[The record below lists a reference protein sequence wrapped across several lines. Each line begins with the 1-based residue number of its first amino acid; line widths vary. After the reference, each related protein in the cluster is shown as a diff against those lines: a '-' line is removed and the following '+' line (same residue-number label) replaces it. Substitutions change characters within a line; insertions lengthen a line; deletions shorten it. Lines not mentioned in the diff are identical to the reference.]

1 MTNRHVP
8 SAGWRGRSHE
18 LAWLM
23 MIANSGRSPPAPQAS
38 SLKPQASSSRR
49 SAAPSGAWARP
60 PGIALVWNTAPCM
73 QDARSVWQNQT
84 GKLGADLL
92 RESKNPQYMGPRRAK
107 PRGRPKRLHPK
118 QAMRPASPLAV
129 REGARGPSG
138 LWPSSPADSR
148 APPCSRRSWRSWR
161 RSTRR
166 CRRATSLPVA
176 SRRRGRRRRRRRRRP
191 SSVVRRRRRP
201 WSVVVVVVVVSRQSS
216 SSSSAS
222 APRIVLGLGRVVV
235 IVLGRVASP
244 PLCGLKPPL
253 QIFSRV
259 DGTAPWNRKQEV
271 LVQVEVARAHGHLQ
285 VREGRDR
292 RARAPPPLALQLLEL
307 RQVARYIFCNL

>member
-1 MTNRHVP
+1 
-8 SAGWRGRSHE
+8 
-18 LAWLM
+18 
-23 MIANSGRSPPAPQAS
+23 
-38 SLKPQASSSRR
+38 
-49 SAAPSGAWARP
+49 
-60 PGIALVWNTAPCM
+60 
-73 QDARSVWQNQT
+73 
-84 GKLGADLL
+84 
-92 RESKNPQYMGPRRAK
+92 
-107 PRGRPKRLHPK
+107 
-118 QAMRPASPLAV
+118 MRPASPLAV

-148 APPCSRRSWRSWR
+148 APPRSRRSWRNWR

-191 SSVVRRRRRP
+191 SSVVRRPPPSSSVVCRRRRRRRRQS
-201 WSVVVVVVVVSRQSS
+201 SVVVIVLG
-216 SSSSAS
+216 SSAS

-271 LVQVEVARAHGHLQ
+271 LVQVEVVRAHGHLQ